1 MYVCMYLDG
10 RIGKHIFSNFIEA
23 RSPCSAYFTPYLL
36 HRNNKI
42 ELMKQ
47 EFLCFP
53 NYRPMK

>member
-1 MYVCMYLDG
+1 MYLDG

-47 EFLCFP
+47 FLCFP